1 MGNPLSCNM
10 KQVLFLIFI
19 FSVKT
24 FSQSIELGDIRS
36 IKNTFTDKS
45 KKELYVFYS
54 DDSLS
59 IIDLVELKEKSKTKI
74 TYPEQI
80 FQLIFPIVSFD
91 SRLHF
96 LSPNGGL
103 VYRLDR
109 DSIVRIDK
117 SFDHKMQVNSA
128 IFTNKDT
135 IYRYGGYGF
144 WSNRNFFTYYNKTT
158 KDWKIVPPTGSTS
171 LPKGSQYPIVTCD
184 EGSFYVYGGIV
195 TEEFNPLN
203 FDEYNEVWKFHRKKK
218 SWDNLGNFEFKLT
231 EFTHNIPYKNN
242 QIFINDNNT
251 VYLVDVVN
259 NQLKTYEKS
268 PLQQKIISSL
278 DSFYL
283 DGDFYL
289 FTREDNTKDDVKL
302 ITINEDSFLGE
313 LINEENF
320 YTNNEKT
327 YYTIGLLL
335 LIVSSIP
342 VYKKIEKETRN
353 RNKITLKKD
362 NLIFK
367 KRILP
372 FDEIRVSIIR
382 LLLTSTKEVP
392 LHDIMDIYDNKEL
405 NYGHN
410 TRVINGTL
418 EEINFFLKSI
428 LDIEEDLIT
437 SKKSDLDKRIKV
449 YSIDKS
455 YFYVK

>member
-1 MGNPLSCNM
+1 M
-10 KQVLFLIFI
+10 KQVIFLIFI
-19 FSVKT
+19 FSVRT
-24 FSQSIELGDIRS
+24 FSQSIDLGDLKH
-36 IKNTFTDKS
+36 IKNTYADKN

-54 DDSLS
+54 NDSLS
-59 IIDLVELKEKSKTKI
+59 IIDLVSLKEKSKTKI

-80 FQLIFPIVSFD
+80 FELIFRIVSFD

-144 WSNRNFFTYYNKTT
+144 WSNRNFFTYYNKTS
-158 KDWKIVPPTGSTS
+158 KDWKMIPPTGSTS
-171 LPKGSQYPIVTCD
+171 LPKGSQYPNVTCD
-184 EGSFYVYGGIV
+184 EDDFYVYGGIT

-203 FDEYNEVWKFHRKKK
+203 FDEYNEVWKFNRNNR
-218 SWDNLGNFEFKLT
+218 SWDNLGEFEYKLT
-231 EFTHNIPYKNN
+231 EFIYNIPYKNN
-242 QIFINDNNT
+242 HIFINDNNT
-251 VYLVDVVN
+251 VYLVNVVN
-259 NQLKTYEKS
+259 NQLKTYERS
-268 PLQQKIISSL
+268 PFQQKIIASL

-289 FTREDNTKDDVKL
+289 FTREDNNKNDVKL
-302 ITINEDSFLGE
+302 ITINEDSFFGE
-313 LINEENF
+313 MIDESNF

-327 YYTIGLLL
+327 YYTIGVLF
-335 LIVSSIP
+335 LIVLSIP

-353 RNKITLKKD
+353 RNKITLEKD
-362 NLIFK
+362 KLIFK

-410 TRVINGTL
+410 TRVIKTTL

-428 LDIEEDLIT
+428 LEIKEDLIT